1 MHRHFCFHVLA
12 VLNIFATNMDLSLS
26 FCFQLF
32 WVYTASGIL
41 DLVILNFLSNC
52 NPGFQS
58 GFKTLPSI
66 HKFQCLHIL
75 TRICYF
81 LGCVLGADN
90 HFNECAMVIQFLY
103 TFAWWYWASFYVLT
117 CHHWRNAY
125 AFCTSCPPFQN
136 GSHLVVQA
144 GLKIIFLLL
153 LPLPLPAFCFV
164 LGLQVYTYVCV
175 HARQDSTS

>member
-26 FCFQLF
+26 FCSQLF
-32 WVYTASGIL
+32 WVYTTSGIL

-81 LGCVLGADN
+81 LGCVLGIDN
-90 HFNECAMVIQFLY
+90 HFNECAMVIQFWY
-103 TFAWWYWASFYVLT
+103 TFDSWYWASFYVPI

-125 AFCTSCPPFQN
+125 AFCTLATFSEWVSSCSPGWPQDHIPSASTITTSSF
-136 GSHLVVQA
+136 LFCA
-144 GLKIIFLLL
+144 GITGIYLCLC
-153 LPLPLPAFCFV
+153 AC
-164 LGLQVYTYVCV
+164 
-175 HARQDSTS
+175 